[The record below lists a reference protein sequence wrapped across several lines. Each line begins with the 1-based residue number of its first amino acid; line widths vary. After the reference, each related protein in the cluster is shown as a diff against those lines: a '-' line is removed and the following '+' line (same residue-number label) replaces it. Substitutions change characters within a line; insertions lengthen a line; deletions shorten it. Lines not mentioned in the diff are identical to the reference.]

1 MKFFRLK
8 VSIIGAM
15 CCLCFVFEVF
25 MGLREISS
33 LKKSLGN
40 RLEAAEEDILRV
52 LVLAAS
58 GSSV

>member
-1 MKFFRLK
+1 
-8 VSIIGAM
+8 
-15 CCLCFVFEVF
+15 